1 MVKVKDIIFR
11 EAKNLPTIQVL
22 GDKYGIAYNT
32 AIQRFEKKL
41 NNSKL
46 LSDKEI
52 YPLAEFIS
60 DYYEMDFTEFKE
72 KLKNRLGCTLNEKG
86 YLIGLDNEQLLPIR
100 NLAYFASK
108 ENKFDKELGGR
119 ERGKW
124 IKTIYKDIGI
134 TTSQANLH
142 KPND

>member
-1 MVKVKDIIFR
+1 MFFINWKIIISS
-11 EAKNLPTIQVL
+11 EIILLIL
-22 GDKYGIAYNT
+22 
-32 AIQRFEKKL
+32 RFEKKL
-41 NNSKL
+41 NNSKP

-72 KLKNRLGCTLNEKG
+72 KLKKRLGCTLNEKG

-108 ENKFDKELGGR
+108 ENKFAKELGGR
-119 ERGKW
+119 ERGC
-124 IKTIYKDIGI
+124 
-134 TTSQANLH
+134 SN
-142 KPND
+142 

>member
-72 KLKNRLGCTLNEKG
+72 KLKKRLGCTLNEKG

-108 ENKFDKELGGR
+108 ENKFAKELGGR
-119 ERGKW
+119 
-124 IKTIYKDIGI
+124 
-134 TTSQANLH
+134 
-142 KPND
+142 